1 MDRFEKYPDIFFLPE
16 WGKAFQ
22 ELDNGEANIFEFKN
36 DNGHIY
42 YQFIK
47 RRIPHH
53 FNLSGY
59 FDIITP
65 YGFNGPVVL
74 FCKDNRKEQLIS
86 EYNEE
91 FLKYCIHENIISEY
105 VRFSPWLKNHL
116 DFGNQYDLK
125 YNNYTLHT
133 DLTVND
139 FFMEEFHKRVRNKIR
154 VASKRGVTVEYDFT
168 GSSLTDFF
176 RLYQMTGEKNNFSD
190 YYRFSFDFLANTIG
204 ILGNRQYI
212 INARFE
218 NRCISSRIVLDY
230 GEYVHDFLAGNDYLY
245 IDLNANSLILYEM
258 ACRAKA
264 QGKKQLQMGGA
275 FSDSLFAFKKQFTKK
290 GFCDFFIG
298 KRIINKQIYSD
309 IVEKRISM
317 ENNIDP
323 TYFPLYRG

>member
-1 MDRFEKYPDIFFLPE
+1 MDRDEKYPDIFFLPE

-22 ELDNGEANIFEFKN
+22 ELDNGEANIYEFKN
-36 DNGHIY
+36 DYGHIY

-47 RRIPHH
+47 RRIPSHL
-53 FNLSGY
+53 NLPAY

-74 FCKDNRKEQLIS
+74 FCKDGRKEHLIS
-86 EYNEE
+86 EYKEE

-133 DLTVND
+133 DLTVSD

-154 VASKRGVTVEYDFT
+154 VASKRGVTIEYDFKGT
-168 GSSLTDFF
+168 SLKEFY
-176 RLYQMTGEKNNFSD
+176 RLYQMTGEKNNFSE
-190 YYRFSFDFLANTIG
+190 YYRFSYDFLSNSFSV
-204 ILGNRQYI
+204 LGNKQFI
-212 INARFE
+212 VNAKFD
-218 NRCISSRIVLDY
+218 NNYISSRIVLDH
-230 GEYVHDFLAGNDYLY
+230 GEYVHDFLAGNDYQY

-258 ACRAKA
+258 AGWAKA
-264 QGKKQLQMGGA
+264 RGKKQLQMGGA
-275 FSDSLFAFKKQFTKK
+275 FSDSLFAFKKQFTKT
-290 GFCDFFIG
+290 GFCDFYIG
-298 KRIINKQIYSD
+298 KRIINEQVYKEL
-309 IVEKRISM
+309 VEKRIKLGNLEDS
-317 ENNIDP
+317 